1 MKLNILHILG
11 VATTLLAAG
20 CAQEELQ
27 KTDTEKLSE
36 LAVSVTDGGYISED
50 AVSDAP
56 TRITDNDYRTE
67 FTAGDAC
74 GLYIVRDGKIIAENI
89 KLTAAGTGSNVAWNT
104 NAGVE
109 LFGGLVDED
118 YYLYYPYQESM
129 DGKISPA
136 ATTDAE
142 FFAPLIKDWQP
153 QADQSDYETG
163 YAASDLMTAE
173 GRLERNGDTFSL
185 NFNMYHR
192 MSLVIIEL
200 DKTVYNFTNT
210 DPALPPYVIP
220 TPVEFKGEYLPY
232 ITEEVSYRYI
242 VNLNA
247 DNDVE
252 IKGSYENG
260 NKIFTLVPAN
270 ISSGSYKTYLVDNA
284 VITRITD
291 HYLQPGDFFMSDGS
305 LVKKGTSLSWEQRN
319 DCVGV
324 VFYAGHNPYDY
335 TDYSDT
341 GIGKVKCNGY
351 VMAVKNLSISVY
363 WSTEDV
369 KYDIITSTSLG
380 KWDGYANMLSFK
392 NNDVYNK
399 YPAAAACLLYGIE
412 VPSGTTSWYLPSIA
426 QLLEIINSYETDL
439 KQSVGCFSSDFKGSA
454 SGKWYWS
461 STSGS
466 SGDAA
471 VIGAFSYGIILD
483 SKVMNKR
490 NVCPIL
496 SF

>member
-11 VATTLLAAG
+11 VATTLLAAS

-27 KTDTEKLSE
+27 KTDTEKLAE

-50 AVSDAP
+50 TESDAP

-89 KLTAAGTGSNVAWNT
+89 KLTAAGTGSNVTWNT
-104 NAGVE
+104 DAGVE

-200 DKTVYNFTNT
+200 DKTVYNFTNK

-305 LVKKGTSLSWEQRN
+305 LVKKGTSLSEEQKN

-324 VFYAGHNPYDY
+324 VFYAGHNPEDGM
-335 TDYSDT
+335 DYSDT

-351 VMAVKNLSISVY
+351 VMAVKNLPKAI
-363 WSTEDV
+363 WQNIANDR
-369 KYDIITSTSLG
+369 ITNTDTDW
-380 KWDGYANMLSFK
+380 WDGFYNYVWGLSPIS
-392 NNDVYNK
+392 DCCPIYNTVMQ
-399 YPAAAACLLYGIE
+399 YVPAA
-412 VPSGTTSWYLPSIA
+412 PSKTTKWYLPSIA
-426 QLLEIINSYETDL
+426 QLVYIFSIYEKDL
-439 KQSVGCFSSDFKGSA
+439 KQSVEYFNKNFIGPY
-454 SGKWYWS
+454 YWS
-461 STSGS
+461 STTASGRNGQAEAKS
-466 SGDAA
+466 NVLTGE
-471 VIGAFSYGIILD
+471 FIIVSFEKTTEL
-483 SKVMNKR
+483 